1 VVIVALTL
9 LWDIQPHSVLV
20 ECILIGVE
28 AAEGRVAF
36 RPRAVSIRIHRG
48 IVLMTKRK
56 TSTRLALAVGFGT
69 LRAYGFLLV
78 TLELPLPASQAVLES
93 VCCVVL
99 RRSRNYQPVR
109 DLISLSF
116 WLSSRGM
123 NQ

>member
-1 VVIVALTL
+1 
-9 LWDIQPHSVLV
+9 
-20 ECILIGVE
+20 
-28 AAEGRVAF
+28 
-36 RPRAVSIRIHRG
+36 
-48 IVLMTKRK
+48 MTKRK